1 VFAIVRARGPGGPDE
16 VLESVLDA
24 SRGARE
30 VAMARGLE
38 GKAEG
43 ASPIGDAPGAV
54 DVATILDNVVRLDQ
68 MLDESSRR
76 QLAELPYLELSKH
89 MKIKKPS

>member
-1 VFAIVRARGPGGPDE
+1 
-16 VLESVLDA
+16 
-24 SRGARE
+24 
-30 VAMARGLE
+30 MARGLE
-38 GKAEG
+38 GNKAEG
-43 ASPIGDAPGAV
+43 SSPIEGAPDAI

-89 MKIKKPS
+89 LKIKKPS

>member
-1 VFAIVRARGPGGPDE
+1 
-16 VLESVLDA
+16 
-24 SRGARE
+24 
-30 VAMARGLE
+30 MTRGL
-38 GKAEG
+38 GSGRAEG
-43 ASPIGDAPGAV
+43 SSSSEGVPDAI

-89 MKIKKPS
+89 LKIKKPS